1 MIYNYLMA
9 DYVNKENYRYN
20 PTVHKK
26 SELKKIYSDIVKLSK
41 DSPSYLFENST
52 DVQEFA
58 LQLKEGSLAL
68 QSTLYNLQKTD
79 DSSAFFYKQV
89 NSDNEKSLTTTIDTE
104 DHSKLPE
111 PFTIDIHKLA
121 TRQHNLGNY
130 VYCSTSRFQEGTY
143 QFQIDVEED
152 SYLFQLQLY
161 GKTTNEDALNQ
172 IVHAIN
178 QSDVPITATNVY
190 DKSHDKIRISLTS
203 DHTGSTNGDSI
214 FHCSDISHPSTSP
227 GCVEHFNLNNIVQ
240 YPTNS
245 SFSIN
250 GDEKST
256 LSNEFTLNNALH
268 LTLHSPTQTP
278 IHINYDTSAE
288 KVMTELTD
296 IANIYNKLIHL
307 SYHQG
312 TPPKLASLMLHD
324 LKNVFSKSK
333 GELKD
338 CGITFNDDGYM
349 EIDETISNDAAT
361 KGKFQKLFGSPDTL
375 GGNALEVFKGIAMNP
390 MKYVENKVIVAYPNP
405 MRENFANPYM
415 TSIYSGMLFNSYC

>member
-1 MIYNYLMA
+1 MA

-214 FHCSDISHPSTSP
+214 FRCSDISHPSTSP